1 MGVDEGMEGRNERME
16 MGSGGGRLL
25 VEDFSAFYHQL
36 KAFTPLQMSFQS
48 LSKPPTPPPLTPL
61 ANISGLSN
69 SQIEQHICEQQQ
81 YTNLCEPEPTDLD
94 SLWSVGFSIPPQALH
109 STSRLQNYSLIVF
122 VVSIFPS
129 SCIVWVLLMGDG
141 RRER

>member
-1 MGVDEGMEGRNERME
+1 MGMDEGMEGRNERME
-16 MGSGGGRLL
+16 MGEGGELL
-25 VEDFSAFYHQL
+25 VENISVPLYHQL

-48 LSKPPTPPPLTPL
+48 PSKPPTPPLTPL
-61 ANISGLSN
+61 ANISGLSS

-94 SLWSVGFSIPPQALH
+94 SLWSIPPQALH
-109 STSRLQNYSLIVF
+109 STSRLQNSSFILF

-129 SCIVWVLLMGDG
+129 SCIAWVLLMGDG
-141 RRER
+141 R